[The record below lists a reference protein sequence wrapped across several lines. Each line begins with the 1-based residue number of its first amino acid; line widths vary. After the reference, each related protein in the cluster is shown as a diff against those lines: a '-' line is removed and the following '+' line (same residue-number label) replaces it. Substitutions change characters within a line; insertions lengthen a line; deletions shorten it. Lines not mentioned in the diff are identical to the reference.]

1 MLTFEKL
8 CRAWMTAFNDRNPDE
23 LMSFLAD
30 DFRWV
35 TFPRMDGGLD
45 ADGLREWCLT
55 EDVENG
61 N

>member
-8 CRAWMTAFNDRNPDE
+8 CRAWMTAFNDHNPDE

-30 DFRWV
+30 EFRWV

-45 ADGLREWCLT
+45 ADGYGSG
-55 EDVENG
+55 V
-61 N
+61 